1 MTMTLNFA
9 LDDEQDTC
17 VLESQAEVLDR
28 DSTANDAGAEPD
40 FEVAEGPAG
49 LQGSK
54 TGQPGDAPA
63 GRQAAEP
70 VKLRTVSST
79 AADVVRSR
87 DLVDVY
93 FHQMGGGEF
102 LSREQEIELA
112 QRIEAGQRAILD
124 GLTRFPMLIEQV
136 AAWREALEEGRVR
149 VRDLVEMA
157 MLENEEQD
165 HDAASGDDADE
176 AEARDD
182 GETGGELARR
192 EARLMPIILTRLGR
206 IAGLAEEIGAL
217 SRDRVRSLAH
227 GRDLDEGARAQ
238 IQDLLSDAGRELTE
252 LHLHPERISALIQEV
267 ERDQQLIL
275 RLEKELV
282 RVAED
287 SGIARKTVLDR
298 YFGRELHPDLVREL
312 AASDPDR
319 KKLRKDEISRLSEV
333 RGELLETALR
343 IGVSI
348 TDFRSILAELG
359 RARRAVKR
367 AREELVTSHLRLV
380 VSIAKKYR
388 RHTSLDLLDLIQEG
402 NLGLMHAVEKF
413 DHRRG
418 VKLATYA
425 VWWIRQSIA
434 RAIADQGRTIR
445 IPVHMKETASKVLRE
460 RHRLYHRNGR
470 EPAVEEIADRS
481 GISHAHVERVMSLV
495 QEPVSLDLPIGEDG
509 DATFGDLIEAPDA
522 VSPLAAAEAS
532 SLGRSMAEALGEL
545 SPREQRILCMR
556 FGIGGTTEHTLE
568 EVGKTF
574 GVTRERI
581 RQIEAKALEKLRH
594 PSRGRKL
601 VTFAEC

>member
-1 MTMTLNFA
+1 
-9 LDDEQDTC
+9 
-17 VLESQAEVLDR
+17 
-28 DSTANDAGAEPD
+28 
-40 FEVAEGPAG
+40 
-49 LQGSK
+49 
-54 TGQPGDAPA
+54 
-63 GRQAAEP
+63 
-70 VKLRTVSST
+70 
-79 AADVVRSR
+79 
-87 DLVDVY
+87 VY

-102 LSREQEIELA
+102 LTREQEIELA

-124 GLTRFPMLIEQV
+124 GLARVPMLIGHV
-136 AAWREALEEGRVR
+136 AAWRAALDEGRLR

-157 MLENEEQD
+157 MLENEEHD
-165 HDAASGDDADE
+165 DAAEEESDDSDSSADE
-176 AEARDD
+176 
-182 GETGGELARR
+182 ETGGELARR
-192 EARLMPIILTRLGR
+192 EAKLMPAVLTRLGR
-206 IAGLAEEIGAL
+206 IADLADEIAGLARGRVGAL
-217 SRDRVRSLAH
+217 ARGSDV
-227 GRDLDEGARAQ
+227 DEGAKAHIR
-238 IQDLLSDAGRELTE
+238 DLLAQAGRELAE
-252 LHLHPERISALIQEV
+252 LHLHPERIAALVQEV
-267 ERDQQLIL
+267 EREQHLLQ
-275 RLEKELV
+275 RLERELV
-282 RVAED
+282 RVAEEC
-287 SGIARKTVLDR
+287 GIARKTVLEF
-298 YFGRELHPDLVREL
+298 YHGRELHPDLVRQL
-312 AASDPDR
+312 AASDPGR
-319 KKLRKDEISRLSEV
+319 PKLRKTETARLAEL
-333 RGELLETALR
+333 RDELLATALR
-343 IGVSI
+343 TGVSI
-348 TDFRSILAELG
+348 SDFRSVLAELG

-470 EPAVEEIADRS
+470 EPAIEEIADRS

-601 VTFAEC
+601 VTFAEG

>member
-1 MTMTLNFA
+1 
-9 LDDEQDTC
+9 
-17 VLESQAEVLDR
+17 
-28 DSTANDAGAEPD
+28 
-40 FEVAEGPAG
+40 
-49 LQGSK
+49 
-54 TGQPGDAPA
+54 
-63 GRQAAEP
+63 
-70 VKLRTVSST
+70 
-79 AADVVRSR
+79 
-87 DLVDVY
+87 
-93 FHQMGGGEF
+93 
-102 LSREQEIELA
+102 
-112 QRIEAGQRAILD
+112 
-124 GLTRFPMLIEQV
+124 MLIGQV
-136 AAWREALEEGRVR
+136 AAWRAALEEGRVR

-157 MLENEEQD
+157 MLETEEQD
-165 HDAASGDDADE
+165 GAPAEEADDDSDSAADE
-176 AEARDD
+176 EA
-182 GETGGELARR
+182 GGELARR
-192 EARLMPIILTRLGR
+192 EARLMPAVMTRLER
-206 IAGLAEEIGAL
+206 IAAIADEVARLAGKRI
-217 SRDRVRSLAH
+217 DCLAR
-227 GRDLDEGARAQ
+227 GSDVTARAQ
-238 IQDLLSDAGRELTE
+238 TRIQNLLADAGRELAE
-252 LHLHPERISALIQEV
+252 LHLHPERIGALVQEV
-267 ERDQQLIL
+267 EREQHLLQ
-275 RLEKELV
+275 RLERELMH
-282 RVAED
+282 VAEA
-287 SGIARKTVLDR
+287 SGIGRKTVIEL
-298 YFGRELHPDLVREL
+298 YHGRELHPDLVGAGRERSVR
-312 AASDPDR
+312 A
-319 KKLRKDEISRLSEV
+319 KLRKDETARLTELHD
-333 RGELLETALR
+333 ELLATAR
-343 IGVSI
+343 RTGVSI
-348 TDFRSILAELG
+348 SDFRSVLAELG

-470 EPAVEEIADRS
+470 EPAVEEIAERS

-594 PSRGRKL
+594 PSRGQARHL
-601 VTFAEC
+601 RRGLSR

>member
-1 MTMTLNFA
+1 VPVRRVGLILDKTMTLNFR
-9 LDDEQDTC
+9 LDDEHDAAMERQPEA
-17 VLESQAEVLDR
+17 ESV
-28 DSTANDAGAEPD
+28 
-40 FEVAEGPAG
+40 VA
-49 LQGSK
+49 S
-54 TGQPGDAPA
+54 D
-63 GRQAAEP
+63 AAESEGSEAAAP
-70 VKLRTVSST
+70 DNAKQVPATVRATALSSAA
-79 AADVVRSR
+79 AADIVRSR

-102 LSREQEIELA
+102 LTREQEIELA

-124 GLTRFPMLIEQV
+124 GLARVPMLIGQV
-136 AAWREALEEGRVR
+136 AEWRAALEEGRVR

-157 MLENEEQD
+157 MLENEERD
-165 HDAASGDDADE
+165 ELAEEADE
-176 AEARDD
+176 SESSNEEA
-182 GETGGELARR
+182 GGELARR
-192 EARLMPIILTRLGR
+192 ETKLMPAVQARLER
-206 IAGLAEEIGAL
+206 IAALADKVAGLAQK
-217 SRDRVRSLAH
+217 RVRLVAQGSDMGEAAKAKIRNLLA
-227 GRDLDEGARAQ
+227 E
-238 IQDLLSDAGRELTE
+238 AGRELAE
-252 LHLHPERISALIQEV
+252 LHLHPERIAALVQEV
-267 ERDQQLIL
+267 EREQHLLQ
-275 RLEKELV
+275 RLERELMH
-282 RVAED
+282 VAEE
-287 SGIARKTVLDR
+287 SGVPRQTVVEH
-298 YFGRELHPDLVREL
+298 YHGRELHPDLVAKL
-312 AASDPDR
+312 AKGDPKR
-319 KKLRKDEISRLSEV
+319 TRLRKDEVARLTAV
-333 RGELLETALR
+333 RDELLATALR
-343 IGVSI
+343 TGVSI
-348 TDFRSILAELG
+348 TDFRGVLAELG

-470 EPAVEEIADRS
+470 EPAIEEIAERS

-601 VTFAEC
+601 VTFAEG

>member
-1 MTMTLNFA
+1 MERQPET
-9 LDDEQDTC
+9 
-17 VLESQAEVLDR
+17 ESEAVASE
-28 DSTANDAGAEPD
+28 
-40 FEVAEGPAG
+40 AEGSEAA
-49 LQGSK
+49 
-54 TGQPGDAPA
+54 APDNA
-63 GRQAAEP
+63 KQVPTAIRAAA
-70 VKLRTVSST
+70 LSSAA
-79 AADVVRSR
+79 AADIVRSR

-102 LSREQEIELA
+102 LTREQEIELA
-112 QRIEAGQRAILD
+112 QRIEAGQRAVLD
-124 GLTRFPMLIEQV
+124 GLARIPMLIGQV
-136 AAWREALEEGRVR
+136 AAWRAALEEGRVR

-165 HDAASGDDADE
+165 ELAEEHDDSESSADE
-176 AEARDD
+176 
-182 GETGGELARR
+182 ETGGELARR
-192 EARLMPIILTRLGR
+192 EAKLMPAVQARLGR
-206 IAGLAEEIGAL
+206 IAALADEVAGLAQE
-217 SRDRVRSLAH
+217 RVGLVARGSDADEDAKAKI
-227 GRDLDEGARAQ
+227 RDLLAQ
-238 IQDLLSDAGRELTE
+238 AGRELAE
-252 LHLHPERISALIQEV
+252 LHLHPERIAALVQEV
-267 ERDQQLIL
+267 EREQHLLQ
-275 RLEKELV
+275 RLERELM
-282 RVAED
+282 RVAEE
-287 SGIARKTVLDR
+287 SGVPRQTVFEH
-298 YFGRELHPDLVREL
+298 YHGRELHPDLVAKL
-312 AASDPDR
+312 AKGDPNR
-319 KKLRKDEISRLSEV
+319 TKLRKDEIARL
-333 RGELLETALR
+333 TALR
-343 IGVSI
+343 DELLATALRTGVSI
-348 TDFRSILAELG
+348 TDFRSVLAELG

-470 EPAVEEIADRS
+470 EPAIEEIAERS

-601 VTFAEC
+601 VTFAEG

>member
-1 MTMTLNFA
+1 MALNLA
-9 LDDEQDTC
+9 LDDQEAFA
-17 VLESQAEVLDR
+17 LERRAEALDR
-28 DSTANDAGAEPD
+28 ESVASEARAETEFEAGEANEATEAHAGSD
-40 FEVAEGPAG
+40 R
-49 LQGSK
+49 
-54 TGQPGDAPA
+54 PA
-63 GRQAAEP
+63 GRQPAEP
-70 VKLRTVSST
+70 VKAPTPASSA
-79 AADVVRSR
+79 AADVIRSR

-102 LSREQEIELA
+102 LTREQEIELA

-124 GLTRFPMLIEQV
+124 GLTRVPMLVGQV
-136 AAWREALEEGRVR
+136 AAWRDALEDGRVR

-157 MLENEEQD
+157 LLEAEEQG
-165 HDAASGDDADE
+165 DAAVEDAE
-176 AEARDD
+176 ESEARADD
-182 GETGGELARR
+182 ETGGELARR
-192 EARLMPIILTRLGR
+192 EAKLLPAILTRLDR
-206 IAGLAEEIGAL
+206 ISGLSDEIAKL
-217 SRDRVRSLAH
+217 SRDRVSRLAR
-227 GRDLDEGARAQ
+227 GRDLGAARRGRIAK
-238 IQDLLSDAGRELTE
+238 LLAEAGQELAE
-252 LHLHPERISALIQEV
+252 LHLHPERISALVQEV
-267 ERDQQLIL
+267 EREQHLLQ
-275 RLEKELV
+275 RLERELL
-282 RVAED
+282 RTAED
-287 SGIARKTVLDR
+287 GGIARNTVLER
-298 YFGRELHPDLVREL
+298 YFGRELHPDLVGEL
-312 AASDPDR
+312 AASLPGR
-319 KKLRKDEISRLSEV
+319 KKLNKDAAARLAGL
-333 RGELLETALR
+333 RDELIATAR
-343 IGVSI
+343 RTGVSI
-348 TDFRSILAELG
+348 TEFRAILAELG

-470 EPAVEEIADRS
+470 EPAIEEIADRS

-532 SLGRSMAEALGEL
+532 ALGRSMAEALGEL

-601 VTFAEC
+601 VTFAEG

>member
-1 MTMTLNFA
+1 MTLNFA
-9 LDDEQDTC
+9 LDDEQEAC
-17 VLESQAEVLDR
+17 ALERQAEALDR
-28 DSTANDAGAEPD
+28 HSNRGDAGAESE
-40 FEVAEGPAG
+40 FETAEART
-49 LQGSK
+49 GSEGAEA
-54 TGQPGDAPA
+54 GQPDSA
-63 GRQAAEP
+63 GHKASTP
-70 VKLRTVSST
+70 VKEATTITSSV

-93 FHQMGGGEF
+93 FHQMGSGEF
-102 LSREQEIELA
+102 LTREQEIELA
-112 QRIEAGQRAILD
+112 QRIEAGQRAILE
-124 GLTRFPMLIEQV
+124 GLSRVPLLIEKV
-136 AAWREALEEGRVR
+136 AAWRDALEEGRVR
-149 VRDLVEMA
+149 VRDVVEMA
-157 MLENEEQD
+157 MLEGEEQD
-165 HDAASGDDADE
+165 DSATDDSDESEARADE
-176 AEARDD
+176 
-182 GETGGELARR
+182 ETGGELARR
-192 EARLMPIILTRLGR
+192 EAKLMPIVLTRLGR
-206 IAGLAEEIGAL
+206 IAGLADEISGL
-217 SRDRVRSLAH
+217 SRDHVRRVAR
-227 GRDLDEGARAQ
+227 GRDPHQRSVARIDE
-238 IQDLLSDAGRELTE
+238 LLSDVGRELAE
-252 LHLHPERISALIQEV
+252 LHLHPERISALIVEV
-267 ERDQQLIL
+267 EREQHLL
-275 RLEKELV
+275 HRLEKELV
-282 RVAED
+282 RTAED
-287 SGIARKTVLDR
+287 CGMARKTVLER
-298 YFGRELHPDLVREL
+298 YFGRELQPDLACQLVANGPGRHKPGQ
-312 AASDPDR
+312 D
-319 KKLRKDEISRLSEV
+319 KLSRLSELCD
-333 RGELLETALR
+333 ELLATALR
-343 IGVSI
+343 TGVSI
-348 TDFRSILAELG
+348 SGFRHVLADLG
-359 RARRAVKR
+359 RARREVKR

-388 RHTSLDLLDLIQEG
+388 RHTNLDLLDLIQEG

-470 EPAVEEIADRS
+470 EPVIEEIAERS
-481 GISHAHVERVMSLV
+481 GISQAHVERVMSLV
-495 QEPVSLDLPIGEDG
+495 QEPVSLDLPIGEEG

-532 SLGRSMAEALGEL
+532 ALGRSMAEALGEL

-601 VTFAEC
+601 VTFAEG

>member
-1 MTMTLNFA
+1 MTLNFR
-9 LDDEQDTC
+9 LEDEQEACAMERQRETDGEAAAI
-17 VLESQAEVLDR
+17 ESGA
-28 DSTANDAGAEPD
+28 DAGFDGAEPRNGAD
-40 FEVAEGPAG
+40 GVEA
-49 LQGSK
+49 
-54 TGQPGDAPA
+54 
-63 GRQAAEP
+63 RQADGSELERQMPAA
-70 VKLRTVSST
+70 LRETTLANS
-79 AADVVRSR
+79 AAAGVRSR

-102 LSREQEIELA
+102 LTREQEIELA

-124 GLTRFPMLIEQV
+124 GLARIPMLVEQV
-136 AAWREALEEGRVR
+136 AAWRPALEEGRVR

-157 MLENEEQD
+157 MLESEE
-165 HDAASGDDADE
+165 HDGSLGDEIDDADGSADE
-176 AEARDD
+176 D
-182 GETGGELARR
+182 TGGELARR
-192 EARLMPIILTRLGR
+192 EAKLMPAVLARLGR
-206 IAGLAEEIGAL
+206 IAVLAEEIGKLA
-217 SRDRVRSLAH
+217 RNRVGRIAR
-227 GRDLDEGARAQ
+227 GRDLKEDAKAHIRA
-238 IQDLLSDAGRELTE
+238 LLAEAGREFAE
-252 LHLHPERISALIQEV
+252 LHLHPERITALVQEV
-267 ERDQQLIL
+267 EREQHQLQK
-275 RLEKELV
+275 LERELM
-282 RVAED
+282 RAAED
-287 SGIARKTVLDR
+287 SGASRKIIFER
-298 YFGRELHPDLVREL
+298 YHGRELHPDLVADLVPPSRAKSRKEEVAKLAEL
-312 AASDPDR
+312 RDELVASAKR
-319 KKLRKDEISRLSEV
+319 
-333 RGELLETALR
+333 T
-343 IGVSI
+343 GVSI
-348 TDFRSILAELG
+348 ADFRSVRADLG
-359 RARRAVKR
+359 RARRGVKR

-470 EPAVEEIADRS
+470 EPAIEEIAERS
-481 GISHAHVERVMSLV
+481 GISQAHVERVMSLV

-601 VTFAEC
+601 VTFAEG

>member
-1 MTMTLNFA
+1 MALNLALDHDQEAFA
-9 LDDEQDTC
+9 LERR
-17 VLESQAEVLDR
+17 AEALDR
-28 DSTANDAGAEPD
+28 DSVASEASAETEFEAGEANEATEATEAHAG
-40 FEVAEGPAG
+40 
-49 LQGSK
+49 SNR
-54 TGQPGDAPA
+54 PA
-63 GRQAAEP
+63 GRQPAEP
-70 VKLRTVSST
+70 VKAPSPASSA
-79 AADVVRSR
+79 AADVIRSR

-102 LSREQEIELA
+102 LTREQEIELA

-124 GLTRFPMLIEQV
+124 GLTRVPMLIGQF
-136 AAWREALEEGRVR
+136 AAWRDALEDGRVR

-157 MLENEEQD
+157 LLEAEERG
-165 HDAASGDDADE
+165 DAAAEDAE
-176 AEARDD
+176 ESEARADD
-182 GETGGELARR
+182 ETGGELARR
-192 EARLMPIILTRLGR
+192 EAKLLPAILTRLDR
-206 IAGLAEEIGAL
+206 ISGLSDEIAKL
-217 SRDRVRSLAH
+217 SRDRVGRLAH
-227 GRDLDEGARAQ
+227 GRDLGAARRGRIAKLLAQ
-238 IQDLLSDAGRELTE
+238 AGQELAE
-252 LHLHPERISALIQEV
+252 LHLHPERISALVQEV
-267 ERDQQLIL
+267 EREQHLLQ
-275 RLEKELV
+275 RLERELL
-282 RVAED
+282 RTAED
-287 SGIARKTVLDR
+287 GGIARNKVVER
-298 YFGRELHPDLVREL
+298 YFGRELHPDLVGEL
-312 AASDPDR
+312 AASLPGR
-319 KKLRKDEISRLSEV
+319 KKLNKDAAARLAGL
-333 RGELLETALR
+333 RDELIATAR
-343 IGVSI
+343 RTGVSI
-348 TDFRSILAELG
+348 AEFRAILAELG

-470 EPAVEEIADRS
+470 EPAIEEIADRS

-532 SLGRSMAEALGEL
+532 ALGRSMAEALGEL

-601 VTFAEC
+601 VTFAEG

>member
-1 MTMTLNFA
+1 MTLNFR
-9 LDDEQDTC
+9 LEDEQEACSMERQPET
-17 VLESQAEVLDR
+17 
-28 DSTANDAGAEPD
+28 DSDIA
-40 FEVAEGPAG
+40 
-49 LQGSK
+49 
-54 TGQPGDAPA
+54 
-63 GRQAAEP
+63 AAEP
-70 VKLRTVSST
+70 EGPEASPAEGADRQAPATVRTTALGGAS

-102 LSREQEIELA
+102 LTREQEIELA
-112 QRIEAGQRAILD
+112 QRIEAGQRAVLY
-124 GLTRFPMLIEQV
+124 GLARMPMLVAHV
-136 AAWREALEEGRVR
+136 AAWRAALDEGRIR

-157 MLENEEQD
+157 MLENEEND
-165 HDAASGDDADE
+165 GAPAEEIDDSDSPDE
-176 AEARDD
+176 
-182 GETGGELARR
+182 ETGGELARR
-192 EARLMPIILTRLGR
+192 EAKLMPLVVARLER
-206 IAGLAEEIGAL
+206 IAGIAGKVAKLAHERVGSL
-217 SRDRVRSLAH
+217 SRGSDVKDAAKTRMGNLLAN
-227 GRDLDEGARAQ
+227 
-238 IQDLLSDAGRELTE
+238 AGRELAE
-252 LHLHPERISALIQEV
+252 LHLHPERIGALVQEV
-267 ERDQQLIL
+267 EREQHHLQ
-275 RLEKELV
+275 RLERELM
-282 RVAED
+282 RVADEC
-287 SGIARKTVLDR
+287 GIPRKTVFDR
-298 YFGRELHPDLVREL
+298 YHGRELHPDLVGGL
-312 AASDPDR
+312 AKGDPKR
-319 KKLRKDEISRLSEV
+319 ARLRKDEVARLT
-333 RGELLETALR
+333 ELRDELVATALR
-343 IGVSI
+343 TGVSI
-348 TDFRSILAELG
+348 TDFRSILADLG
-359 RARRAVKR
+359 KARRAVKR

-470 EPAVEEIADRS
+470 EPAIEEIAERS
-481 GISHAHVERVMSLV
+481 GISQAHVERVMSLV

-601 VTFAEC
+601 VTFAEG

>member
-1 MTMTLNFA
+1 MTMTLNYR
-9 LDDEQDTC
+9 LDDEHDAM
-17 VLESQAEVLDR
+17 ESQPGADGGIAAG
-28 DSTANDAGAEPD
+28 DPGAEG
-40 FEVAEGPAG
+40 FE
-49 LQGSK
+49 
-54 TGQPGDAPA
+54 
-63 GRQAAEP
+63 AAEARTGP
-70 VKLRTVSST
+70 DGADIRHADNANVPHQVPASVKATTLSRAA
-79 AADVVRSR
+79 AADIVRSR

-102 LSREQEIELA
+102 LTREQEIELA

-124 GLTRFPMLIEQV
+124 GLARVPMLIGQV
-136 AAWREALEEGRVR
+136 AAWRAALEEGRVR

-157 MLENEEQD
+157 MLEAEEQD
-165 HDAASGDDADE
+165 GAPAEEADDDSDSAPDE
-176 AEARDD
+176 EA
-182 GETGGELARR
+182 GGELARR
-192 EARLMPIILTRLGR
+192 EARLMPAVMTRLER
-206 IAGLAEEIGAL
+206 IARIADKVARLAGKRIDCLAGGSDVSAKAL
-217 SRDRVRSLAH
+217 
-227 GRDLDEGARAQ
+227 AQ
-238 IQDLLSDAGRELTE
+238 IQNLLADAGRELAE
-252 LHLHPERISALIQEV
+252 LHLHPERIGALVQEV
-267 ERDQQLIL
+267 EREQHLLQ
-275 RLEKELV
+275 RLERELIH
-282 RVAED
+282 VAEA
-287 SGIARKTVLDR
+287 SGIGRQTVIEL
-298 YFGRELHPDLVREL
+298 YHGRELHPDLIGAL
-312 AASDPDR
+312 AASDPAR
-319 KKLRKDEISRLSEV
+319 AKLRKDEIARLTELHD
-333 RGELLETALR
+333 ELLATAR
-343 IGVSI
+343 RTGVSI
-348 TDFRSILAELG
+348 SDFRSVLAELG

-470 EPAVEEIADRS
+470 EPAVEEIAERS

-601 VTFAEC
+601 VTFAEG